1 MSMSAVPRPLILLV
15 EDEPDLAGV
24 LRDYLE
30 RANME
35 VVSVHDGADVIPA
48 VRARTPDLILLDL
61 MLPNRSGLDLC
72 RELRSFSDVRIVMV
86 TALVEEIDRLV
97 GIELGADDY
106 VCKPYSPREVVARV
120 RAVLRRSAIGA
131 GGAVATSARPME
143 VDDERMEIRV
153 HGRRLDLT
161 PMEFRLLRLFA
172 QRPGRIFSR
181 DQLIEMTHDDPAA
194 SFDRSVDTHVKNLR
208 RKMLEVGAGDLS
220 IHSVYGVGYKLEG

>member
-35 VVSVHDGADVIPA
+35 VVSVHDGADVIPT

-97 GIELGADDY
+97 GIALGADDY

>member
-35 VVSVHDGADVIPA
+35 VVSVHDGADVIPT

>member
-1 MSMSAVPRPLILLV
+1 MSMSAAPRPLILLV

>member
-1 MSMSAVPRPLILLV
+1 MSMSAAPRPLILLV

-35 VVSVHDGADVIPA
+35 VVSVHDGADVIPT